1 MLNVLD
7 QEYYDRVVE
16 FAKETNQFDKLQREL
31 NYLDMYAIGEG
42 ESKDKTRCDLYKDF
56 APQSF
61 YFILYMKQEV
71 RDWECQVCKHR
82 WALSSAI
89 VETMRPC
96 PKCKSRFTT
105 GESPKEDYVKWFNG
119 GLIYHGK
126 HDNGGDGG
134 FPTLSVNLTPQYG
147 WSIHT

>member
-7 QEYYDRVVE
+7 QEYYDKVLE

-31 NYLDMYAIGEG
+31 NYLDNYAIGEG
-42 ESKDKTRCDLYKDF
+42 EPKDKTRCDLYKDF

-61 YFILYMKQEV
+61 YFILYLKQ
-71 RDWECQVCKHR
+71 
-82 WALSSAI
+82 
-89 VETMRPC
+89 
-96 PKCKSRFTT
+96 
-105 GESPKEDYVKWFNG
+105 GESPKDSYVKTGEPPKDGYVKWFNG

>member
-1 MLNVLD
+1 MLNILD
-7 QEYYDRVVE
+7 QEYYDKVID
-16 FAKETNQFDKLQREL
+16 FATKSGQLDKLQREL
-31 NYLDMYAIGEG
+31 DYLDNYGIGEG
-42 ESKDKTRCDLYKDF
+42 EPKDKTRCDLYRDF

-61 YFILYMKQEV
+61 YFVLYMKQRV
-71 RDWECQVCKHR
+71 
-82 WALSSAI
+82 
-89 VETMRPC
+89 
-96 PKCKSRFTT
+96 TT
-105 GESPKEDYVKWFNG
+105 GESPKDDYVKWFNG